1 MAPPASI
8 ARLGP
13 LVAVLAVWLATLTLA
28 APAPRAQPVA
38 ASRAPRVGYL
48 GYTSAA
54 IGAPY
59 LGAFRQRLAELG
71 LVDGRDL
78 VVVERYADGQYDRM
92 AELCAELLREGV
104 DVLVTPGPGPTLAAT
119 RATDRVPIIMMD
131 VGDPVA
137 YQLVSSLER
146 PGGNVTGV
154 SSIFS
159 DLAPVHLELLRLAVP
174 GASRVVVLWNPA
186 NLAEHR
192 LWSEKQTTARVFGWQ
207 LLTAPVSRADE
218 LDRALASTLD
228 QKPHALYSLG
238 DPLITAERQ
247 RVVDFALRHRL
258 ATLFGWREF
267 VDAGGLMAYGPS
279 VAALYRQ
286 TAGYVARVVR
296 GARPAD
302 LPVQP
307 PERYEL
313 TINLRTA
320 RAIGVRIPDSV
331 VTRADALID

>member
-1 MAPPASI
+1 
-8 ARLGP
+8 
-13 LVAVLAVWLATLTLA
+13 
-28 APAPRAQPVA
+28 
-38 ASRAPRVGYL
+38 
-48 GYTSAA
+48 
-54 IGAPY
+54 
-59 LGAFRQRLAELG
+59 
-71 LVDGRDL
+71 
-78 VVVERYADGQYDRM
+78 
-92 AELCAELLREGV
+92 
-104 DVLVTPGPGPTLAAT
+104 
-119 RATDRVPIIMMD
+119 MMD

-137 YQLVSSLER
+137 YRLVGSLER

-159 DLAPVHLELLRLAVP
+159 DLAPIHLELLRLAVP

-207 LLTAPVSRADE
+207 LLTAPVSRTDE
-218 LDRALASTLD
+218 LDRTLTSMLE
-228 QKPHALYSLG
+228 QRPHALYSLG

-247 RVVDFALRHRL
+247 RIVDFALRHRM

-279 VAALYRQ
+279 VTALYRQ

-313 TINLRTA
+313 IINLRTA

-331 VTRADALID
+331 VTRADVVLD

>member
-1 MAPPASI
+1 MAPTPPI
-8 ARLGP
+8 ARHGL
-13 LVAVLAVWLATLTLA
+13 LVAVLAAWLATLTLA

-38 ASRAPRVGYL
+38 ASPAPRVGYL

-59 LGAFRQRLAELG
+59 LRAFRQRLAELG

-78 VVVERYADGQYDRM
+78 VVVERYAEGRYDRI

-137 YQLVSSLER
+137 YQLVSSLQR

-218 LDRALASTLD
+218 LDRALAATLD

-279 VAALYRQ
+279 VTALYRQ

-331 VTRADALID
+331 VTRADALIE

>member
-1 MAPPASI
+1 MRRA
-8 ARLGP
+8 GP
-13 LVAVLAVWLATLTLA
+13 LAALLATWLAAVTLAVT
-28 APAPRAQPVA
+28 PAPRAQ
-38 ASRAPRVGYL
+38 SSAPRIGYL
-48 GYTSAA
+48 GYTSPT

-59 LGAFRQRLAELG
+59 LDAFRKRLAELG
-71 LVDGRDL
+71 LAD
-78 VVVERYADGQYDRM
+78 VVVTARYAEGRYERLPGLAADM
-92 AELCAELLREGV
+92 VREGV
-104 DVLVTPGPGPTLAAT
+104 AVLVTPGPGATLAAV
-119 RATDRVPIIMMD
+119 RATDTVPIVMMD

-137 YQLVSSLER
+137 YRLVASLDQ

-207 LLTAPVSRADE
+207 LLTAPVSRSDE
-218 LDRALASTLD
+218 LERTLAATLA

-247 RVVDFALRHRL
+247 RVVDFALRNRL
-258 ATLFGWREF
+258 ATMFGWREF

-279 VAALYRQ
+279 VTALYRQ
-286 TAGYVARVVR
+286 AAGYAARILR

-302 LPVQP
+302 LPVEP
-307 PERYEL
+307 PERFEL
-313 TINLRTA
+313 IINLRTA
-320 RAIGVRIPDSV
+320 RAIGIRIPDSV
-331 VTRADALID
+331 VTRADVVID

>member
-1 MAPPASI
+1 MV
-8 ARLGP
+8 GP
-13 LVAVLAVWLATLTLA
+13 RRAGSLVAVLAAWLVTLA
-28 APAPRAQPVA
+28 LAAAAPSRAQP
-38 ASRAPRVGYL
+38 APGRPARVGYL
-48 GYTSAA
+48 GYTSPA

-71 LVDGRDL
+71 LAHGRDV
-78 VVVERYADGQYDRM
+78 VVVERYAEGRYERI

-104 DVLVTPGPGPTLAAT
+104 DVLVTPGPGATLAAS
-119 RATDRVPIIMMD
+119 RATDAVPIVMLD

-137 YQLVSSLER
+137 YRLVESLQR
-146 PGGNVTGV
+146 PGGNITGV

-192 LWSEKQTTARVFGWQ
+192 LWSEKTTTARVFGWQ
-207 LLTAPVSRADE
+207 LLTAPVSHVDE
-218 LDRALASTLD
+218 LSGALAATLV
-228 QKPHALYSLG
+228 QRPHALYSLG

-247 RVVDFALRHRL
+247 HVVDFALRHRL

-279 VAALYRQ
+279 VTALYRQ
-286 TAGYVARVVR
+286 AAGYAARIVR
-296 GARPAD
+296 GARPAH
-302 LPVQP
+302 LPVEQ

-331 VTRADALID
+331 VTRADAVID

>member
-1 MAPPASI
+1 MRRA
-8 ARLGP
+8 GP
-13 LVAVLAVWLATLTLA
+13 LVAVLAAWLATF
-28 APAPRAQPVA
+28 APASPPASRAQPAGPRA
-38 ASRAPRVGYL
+38 ARVGYL

-59 LGAFRQRLAELG
+59 LGAFRGRLAELG
-71 LVDGRDL
+71 LAEGRD
-78 VVVERYADGQYDRM
+78 VVVTERYAEGKYERL
-92 AELCAELLREGV
+92 AELAAELVRDGV
-104 DVLVTPGPGPTLAAT
+104 DVLLTPGPSATLAAT
-119 RATDRVPIIMMD
+119 GTTSTVPIIMLD

-137 YQLVSSLER
+137 YRLVGSLKR

-154 SSIFS
+154 SSIFA
-159 DLAPVHLELLRLAVP
+159 DLAPMHLELLRLAVP

-207 LLTAPVSRADE
+207 LLTAPVSRSDE
-218 LDRALASTLD
+218 LEGVLAATLA
-228 QKPHALYSLG
+228 QKPHALYSIG
-238 DPLITAERQ
+238 DPLIMAERQ

-279 VAALYRQ
+279 VTALYRQ
-286 TAGYVARVVR
+286 AAGYAARIVR
-296 GARPAD
+296 GARPGD

-307 PERYEL
+307 PEHFEL
-313 TINLRTA
+313 IINLRTA

-331 VTRADALID
+331 VSRADIVIDD

>member
-1 MAPPASI
+1 M
-8 ARLGP
+8 RRTGP
-13 LVAVLAVWLATLTLA
+13 LAALLAAWLAAATLA
-28 APAPRAQPVA
+28 APPAPRAQSSV
-38 ASRAPRVGYL
+38 PRVGYL
-48 GYTSAA
+48 GYTSPTV
-54 IGAPY
+54 GAPY
-59 LGAFRQRLAELG
+59 LDAFRKRLAELG
-71 LVDGRDL
+71 LAD
-78 VVVERYADGQYDRM
+78 VVVSARYAEGRYERLPDLAADM
-92 AELCAELLREGV
+92 VREGV
-104 DVLVTPGPGPTLAAT
+104 AVLVTPGPGATLAAV
-119 RATDRVPIIMMD
+119 RATDTVPIVMMD

-137 YQLVSSLER
+137 YRLVASLDR

-174 GASRVVVLWNPA
+174 GASRVVVLWNPT

-207 LLTAPVSRADE
+207 LLTAPVSRSDE
-218 LDRALASTLD
+218 LDRTLAATLA

-247 RVVDFALRHRL
+247 RVVDFALRNRM

-279 VAALYRQ
+279 VTALYRQ
-286 TAGYVARVVR
+286 AAGYAARILR
-296 GARPAD
+296 GARPGD
-302 LPVQP
+302 LPVEP
-307 PERYEL
+307 PERFEL
-313 TINLRTA
+313 IINLRTA

-331 VTRADALID
+331 VTRADVVID